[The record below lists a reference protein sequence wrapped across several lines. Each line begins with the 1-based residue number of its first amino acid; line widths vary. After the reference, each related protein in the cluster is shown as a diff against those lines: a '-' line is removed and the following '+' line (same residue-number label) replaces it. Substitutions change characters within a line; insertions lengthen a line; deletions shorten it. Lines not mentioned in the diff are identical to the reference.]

1 MKKLKRLEKTYYYKV
16 LRALVC
22 VCACAIYILGLSGCN
37 PDEPKNVQKVT
48 FPISFC
54 LPASEVYG
62 AGAPSLRA
70 FGDPGTTEQFAL
82 PQYLY
87 IFIVKYV
94 GSGEEGK
101 ATLTNWQVWK
111 VITKSVEDVDLGA
124 DAEIRKAA
132 WDAKWEKKYYTGAYA
147 NVGDSIFQYTEEI
160 ILLLGEN
167 GFDGKVYAVA
177 SAVPLTFT
185 PDIGSIDESTTLAT
199 LLGMTFRFDGGAAYD
214 TNVRSNL
221 QNIYSTP
228 YNYTGIGTAYYGSF
242 FADQNVPHLDL
253 LLYHVAAKVDLM
265 WNVKEDLR
273 SKVKVSYI
281 AAEHLYDGPSYV
293 FKPTENEVSAEVY
306 ASGYTKEILN
316 EATPCPGTQWNGRKY
331 FYAIPYKNTDSPTKH
346 YPLQLRLQK
355 GGDSPTGSDYYSKIV
370 KTDIPEIWTSWI
382 RGQISINTETYN
394 VPTP

>member
-1 MKKLKRLEKTYYYKV
+1 MKKLKRLEKTYYCKV

-101 ATLTNWQVWK
+101 ATLTNWQVWQ
-111 VITKSVEDVDLGA
+111 VL
-124 DAEIRKAA
+124 
-132 WDAKWEKKYYTGAYA
+132 AKTPTEEQWEKKRYSGAYA

-160 ILLLGEN
+160 ILLLN
-167 GFDGKVYAVA
+167 GGSFDGRVYAVA
-177 SAVPLTFT
+177 SAVPLTLPT
-185 PDIGSIDESTTLAT
+185 LTLETSTLANV
-199 LLGMTFRFDGGAAYD
+199 LEMQFSFNGGAEYD
-214 TNVRSNL
+214 TNVRNNL

-228 YNYTGIGTAYYGSF
+228 YNYPGNGANYYGSF
-242 FADQNVPHLDL
+242 FATQNVPHLDL
-253 LLYHVAAKVDLM
+253 LLYHVAAKVELM

-346 YPLQLRLQK
+346 YPLQLTLCK
-355 GGDSPTGSDYYSKIV
+355 GTDRPAGGHYYSQIV

>member
-1 MKKLKRLEKTYYYKV
+1 MKRECRIRKKLKRLEKTYYHKV

-22 VCACAIYILGLSGCN
+22 VCACVVYILGLSGCN

-101 ATLTNWQVWK
+101 ATLTNWQVWQVLQK
-111 VITKSVEDVDLGA
+111 TPSAGE
-124 DAEIRKAA
+124 
-132 WDAKWEKKYYTGAYA
+132 WEKKHYTGAYA

-167 GFDGKVYAVA
+167 GFDGQVYAVA
-177 SAVPLTFT
+177 SAVPLTFNSGIS
-185 PDIGSIDESTTLAT
+185 IGTSLADLLNLTFSFKNEGTDEQKV
-199 LLGMTFRFDGGAAYD
+199 AAAL
-214 TNVRSNL
+214 VKANL

-228 YNYTGIGTAYYGSF
+228 YNYNGIGTEYYGSF
-242 FADQNVPHLDL
+242 FATQNVPHLDL

-273 SKVKVSYI
+273 STVKVSYI

-331 FYAIPYKNTDSPTKH
+331 FYAIPYKNTDTPTKH
-346 YPLQLRLQK
+346 YPLQLRLLK
-355 GGDSPTGSDYYSKIV
+355 NGDDSANPSAATSYYSNTVPTIV
-370 KTDIPEIWTSWI
+370 PEVWTSWI
-382 RGQISINTETYN
+382 RGQISINTAAYN
-394 VPTP
+394 VTP

>member
-1 MKKLKRLEKTYYYKV
+1 MKGKNSTYYV
-16 LRALVC
+16 ILRALVC
-22 VCACAIYILGLSGCN
+22 VCACAIYILGLTGCES
-37 PDEPKNVQKVT
+37 DEPSAVRKMS

-54 LPASEVYG
+54 LPADDVYG

-87 IFIVKYV
+87 IFIVKYK
-94 GSGEEGK
+94 GTGEKTEPS
-101 ATLTNWQVWK
+101 NWTVWQTK
-111 VITKSVEDVDLGA
+111 TKSVEDPELGA
-124 DAEIRKAA
+124 TTEAQKTA
-132 WDAKWEKKYYTGAYA
+132 WDAKWEKKHYTGAYA

-160 ILLLGEN
+160 ILLLN
-167 GFDGKVYAVA
+167 GGSFEGRVYAVA
-177 SAVPLTFT
+177 SAVPLTLPPLT
-185 PDIGSIDESTTLAT
+185 TGTSTLADV
-199 LLGMTFRFDGGAAYD
+199 LGMQFSFNGGAEYD
-214 TNVRSNL
+214 TNVRNNL

-228 YNYTGIGTAYYGSF
+228 YNYPSSGANYYGSF
-242 FADQNVPHLDL
+242 FATQNVPHLDL

-306 ASGYTKEILN
+306 ASGYTKELLN
-316 EATPCPGTQWNGRKY
+316 EATPCPATQWNGRKY

>member
-1 MKKLKRLEKTYYYKV
+1 MKKLQKLEKTYYYKV

-22 VCACAIYILGLSGCN
+22 VCACAIYTLGLSGCN

-62 AGAPSLRA
+62 AGAPSPRA

-111 VITKSVEDVDLGA
+111 VL
-124 DAEIRKAA
+124 
-132 WDAKWEKKYYTGAYA
+132 AKTPTEEQWEKKHYTGAYA
-147 NVGDSIFQYTEEI
+147 NMGDSIFQYTEEI
-160 ILLLGEN
+160 ILLLN
-167 GFDGKVYAVA
+167 GGSFDGRVYAVA
-177 SAVPLTFT
+177 SAVPLTLPT
-185 PDIGSIDESTTLAT
+185 LTEEESTLADV
-199 LLGMTFRFDGGAAYD
+199 LGMQFRFDEGAEYD
-214 TNVRSNL
+214 TNVRNNL

-228 YNYTGIGTAYYGSF
+228 YNYPSSGANYYGSF
-242 FADQNVPHLDL
+242 FATQNVPHLDL

-273 SKVKVSYI
+273 STVKVSYI

-293 FKPTENEVSAEVY
+293 FKPTENVVDAEVY
-306 ASGYTKEILN
+306 ASGYTKEILK

-346 YPLQLRLQK
+346 YPLQLRLLK
-355 GGDSPTGSDYYSKIV
+355 NGDNSANPSAATSYYSNTVPTIV
-370 KTDIPEIWTSWI
+370 PEVWTSWI
-382 RGQISINTETYN
+382 RGQISINTATYN
-394 VPTP
+394 VTP

>member
-16 LRALVC
+16 MRALVC

-37 PDEPKNVQKVT
+37 QDEPKNVQKVT

-111 VITKSVEDVDLGA
+111 VLDKTPSAGE
-124 DAEIRKAA
+124 
-132 WDAKWEKKYYTGAYA
+132 WEKKRYTGAYA

-160 ILLLGEN
+160 ILLLN
-167 GFDGKVYAVA
+167 GGSFDGRVYAVA
-177 SAVPLTFT
+177 SAVPLTLPALT
-185 PDIGSIDESTTLAT
+185 EGTSTLADV
-199 LLGMTFRFDGGAAYD
+199 LGMTFSFKDEGTIEQKAAAAL
-214 TNVRSNL
+214 VKANL

-228 YNYTGIGTAYYGSF
+228 YNYTGSSANYYGSF
-242 FADQNVPHLDL
+242 FATQNVPHLDL

-265 WNVKEDLR
+265 WNVKENLR
-273 SKVKVSYI
+273 GDVKISYI
-281 AAEHLYDGPSYV
+281 AAEHLYDGPCYV

-306 ASGYTKEILN
+306 ASGYAKEILN
-316 EATPCPGTQWNGRKY
+316 DATPCPGTQWNGRKY
-331 FYAIPYKNTDSPTKH
+331 FYAIPYKNNESPTPH
-346 YPLQLRLQK
+346 YPLQLTLCK
-355 GGDSPTGSDYYSKIV
+355 GTDRPAGGHYYSKLV
-370 KTDIPEIWTSWI
+370 KTDIPEVWTSWI
-382 RGQISINTETYN
+382 RGQISINTATYN
-394 VPTP
+394 VTP

>member
-1 MKKLKRLEKTYYYKV
+1 MKKLKRLEKTYYCKV

-101 ATLTNWQVWK
+101 ATLTNWQVWQ
-111 VITKSVEDVDLGA
+111 VL
-124 DAEIRKAA
+124 
-132 WDAKWEKKYYTGAYA
+132 AKTPTEEQWEKKRYSGAYA

-160 ILLLGEN
+160 ILLLN
-167 GFDGKVYAVA
+167 GGSFDGRVYAVA
-177 SAVPLTFT
+177 SAVPLTLPT
-185 PDIGSIDESTTLAT
+185 LTLETSTLANV
-199 LLGMTFRFDGGAAYD
+199 LEMQFSFNGGAEYD
-214 TNVRSNL
+214 TNVRNNL

-228 YNYTGIGTAYYGSF
+228 YNYPGNGANYYGSF
-242 FADQNVPHLDL
+242 FATQNVPHLDL

-346 YPLQLRLQK
+346 YPLQLTLCK
-355 GGDSPTGSDYYSKIV
+355 GTDRPAGGHYYSQIV

>member
-1 MKKLKRLEKTYYYKV
+1 M
-16 LRALVC
+16 
-22 VCACAIYILGLSGCN
+22 
-37 PDEPKNVQKVT
+37 QKVT

-54 LPASEVYG
+54 LPADDVYA

-87 IFIVKYV
+87 IFIVKYK
-94 GSGEEGK
+94 GTGERTEPS
-101 ATLTNWQVWK
+101 NWTVWQAK
-111 VITKSVEDVDLGA
+111 TKSVKDPELGA
-124 DAEIRKAA
+124 TTEARKIA
-132 WDAKWEKKYYTGAYA
+132 WDAKWEKKHYTGAYA

-160 ILLLGEN
+160 MLLLGEN

-185 PDIGSIDESTTLAT
+185 PDIGSINESTTLAT
-199 LLGMTFRFDGGAAYD
+199 LLGMNFSFKDEGTVEQKAAAAL
-214 TNVRSNL
+214 VKANL

-228 YNYTGIGTAYYGSF
+228 YNYPGSGANYYGSF
-242 FADQNVPHLDL
+242 FATQNVPHLDL

-273 SKVKVSYI
+273 SAVKVSYI

-346 YPLQLRLQK
+346 YPLQLTLCK
-355 GGDSPTGSDYYSKIV
+355 GTDRPAGGHYYSQIV